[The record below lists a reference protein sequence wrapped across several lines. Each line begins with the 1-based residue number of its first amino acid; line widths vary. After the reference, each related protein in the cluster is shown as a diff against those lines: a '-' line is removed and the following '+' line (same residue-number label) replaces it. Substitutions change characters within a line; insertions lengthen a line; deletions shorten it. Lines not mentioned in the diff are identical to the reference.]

1 MKKKNRLILDNE
13 LVLAGLTVAAITL
26 VYLIVVIIDD
36 LPAASGLVGHSIGIL
51 GFALMIATET
61 LYSIR
66 KRSRKRPVGR
76 MSDWLKFHIYTGIVG
91 PYLVFLHTAWKFQG
105 LAGVTMLLTAVVV
118 LSGFFGRYIY
128 TAVPRTAQGVIVE
141 RQILEDQIQQAEAQL
156 NQTLSQR
163 GLQALQPN
171 RSTPSGIW
179 AVLLRG
185 ITETQERLQEWAH
198 MRRLTPAERKRTSE
212 IAQLVR
218 RRRQL
223 QRQISSL
230 SAARRLLAIWHAL
243 HVPIGMTLFLFAF
256 IHAAAALYYASLL
269 K

>member
-1 MKKKNRLILDNE
+1 M
-13 LVLAGLTVAAITL
+13 AGLTVAAITL
-26 VYLIVVIIDD
+26 IYLTVILISDV
-36 LPAASGLVGHSIGIL
+36 PSASGLIGHSIGIL
-51 GFALMIATET
+51 GFLLMIATET

-66 KRSRKRPVGR
+66 KRSRRRPIGR

-105 LAGVTMLLTAVVV
+105 LAGVTMLLTIIVV
-118 LSGFFGRYIY
+118 LSGFIGRYIY

-141 RQILEDQIQQAEAQL
+141 QQVIESQILQAEALLEEQL
-156 NQTLSQR
+156 RQR
-163 GLQALQPN
+163 GLQIAGDARAAPVGM
-171 RSTPSGIW
+171 SAI
-179 AVLLRG
+179 LLRG
-185 ITETQERLQEWAH
+185 ATEAFEGLREWRRSRRMTPSERRSAAEITH
-198 MRRLTPAERKRTSE
+198 ML
-212 IAQLVR
+212 R

-223 QRQISSL
+223 QRQLGSL

-256 IHAAAALYYASLL
+256 IHAGAAMYYASLL

>member
-1 MKKKNRLILDNE
+1 MRKSSILENE

-26 VYLIVVIIDD
+26 IYLTVILISDV
-36 LPAASGLVGHSIGIL
+36 PSASGLIGHSIGIL
-51 GFALMIATET
+51 GFLLMIATET

-66 KRSRKRPVGR
+66 KRSRRRPIGR

-105 LAGVTMLLTAVVV
+105 LAGVTMLLTIIVV
-118 LSGFFGRYIY
+118 LSGFIGRYIY

-141 RQILEDQIQQAEAQL
+141 QQVIESQILKSEALLEEQL
-156 NQTLSQR
+156 RQR
-163 GLQALQPN
+163 GLQPAGN
-171 RSTPSGIW
+171 ARATPVGVSAI
-179 AVLLRG
+179 LLRG
-185 ITETQERLQEWAH
+185 FTEAFEDLREWNRSRRMTSSERQSAAEITRML
-198 MRRLTPAERKRTSE
+198 RRQR
-212 IAQLVR
+212 QL
-218 RRRQL
+218 RRQL
-223 QRQISSL
+223 GSL

-256 IHAAAALYYASLL
+256 IHAGAAIYYASLL